1 MSGGFLCSD
10 NEYVQLG
17 QAYRTLYSDME
28 SDYVRYL
35 SALSTLTTS
44 AVPSGNVGRNLR
56 TFQSSARSA
65 QGAFDSKADSASN
78 VFISSLRAADNL
90 G

>member
-1 MSGGFLCSD
+1 MSNGFLCSD

-17 QAYRTLYSDME
+17 QAYGTLYSNME
-28 SDYVRYL
+28 RDYVSYL
-35 SALSTLTTS
+35 SALSALTT
-44 AVPSGNVGRNLR
+44 AVPSGHVGTNLR
-56 TFQSSARSA
+56 TFRGSARSA
-65 QGAFDSKADSASN
+65 QSALESKADSASN